1 MAYPPRKRLKVVSP
15 AAPCNDPFGGDDDFT
30 QDDLEEIDII
40 ASQAVNG
47 DLAGPGPSSKGT
59 GMGPIGPRPGESLKP
74 YSGSRQQPSGLARSN
89 SMRGREIP
97 ELPCKDTFG
106 NRHQSKT
113 DGEHLKQ
120 LEAQQA
126 DLQKKLKEVEEEILM
141 KNGEIRVLRDSLRV
155 AQQEKETQRQ
165 AQLLLEREK
174 RETQSEKEK
183 ELSKKV
189 QSLLSELHFKEAEM
203 NEMKTK
209 LQNAEKGRK
218 AVASPVPRNSPGL
231 SGPTA
236 LLQGAG
242 GASSSPHCVAIPGG
256 TAFITKEMFGAQL
269 PSRSTPGKTPGPV
282 HLRDDGKQ
290 QSSGRQE
297 VTHSD
302 PFNTFQHSH
311 HQGSVLLSLLLQHP
325 LDPSSLGLG
334 HLLCISPDALPGLL
348 TNTCLSSG
356 SSVGSSSS
364 STEPRLVPHHN
375 KPHSQQPR
383 FKHYQN
389 LALSGLNMMALPS
402 HHTALPPEDPPNQ
415 NPSHSAS
422 ALKNNTRSCPGAV
435 HLLPLLDYHIGLFCQ
450 SLEAIALDGS
460 GTGSGKRTLRGSSL
474 SGSSD
479 GSLASSVEDS
489 LGSQE
494 EFALAALK
502 ALHHTVAQSSEVVN
516 TLLALTPGAEESPP
530 QGNTR
535 HGPILASGLA
545 PLLPDTSIQPGT
557 SRTSETPVDGTREGP
572 ALHPLLRKLLQLSD
586 PSFSTSA
593 FQREA
598 LVPSSLT
605 TLNMLLERAQERQLS
620 RFQCVV
626 SSPALSRC
634 LSLDSSYQTLSLSV
648 SLLAGLAHSDELA
661 FRICCHTDWCPLLK
675 VFQYITSR
683 PDKTVTDSHW
693 SQLEVEV
700 VRFLTSLFNR
710 KASTWSVFVESS
722 CQCHSEVVKTTVV
735 LLHRQWL
742 DLRGRVEGSPGG
754 EATIQSPAW
763 CSSPGVDLLREALM
777 LLHWLFH
784 NNSSFSEHCLPV
796 LHMYDQMI
804 PAIRDTFRRIPH
816 LSESE
821 ELALD
826 ELCRPE
832 SEDTE
837 DMDIDTGS

>member
-1 MAYPPRKRLKVVSP
+1 MAYPPRKRLKGMSP

-47 DLAGPGPSSKGT
+47 DLAGPGSSS
-59 GMGPIGPRPGESLKP
+59 IGPRPGESRKP

-89 SMRGREIP
+89 SMRDREIP
-97 ELPCKDTFG
+97 EFPCKDTFG

-155 AQQEKETQRQ
+155 AQQEKEAQRQ

-174 RETQSEKEK
+174 RDAQSEKEK

-209 LQNAEKGRK
+209 LQNTEKGRK
-218 AVASPVPRNSPGL
+218 AVASPVTRNSPGL

-236 LLQGAG
+236 LLQGANT
-242 GASSSPHCVAIPGG
+242 SPPCVAVPGG
-256 TAFITKEMFGAQL
+256 TTFITKETFGAQL
-269 PSRSTPGKTPGPV
+269 TSRSTPCKTSGPGYDGGK
-282 HLRDDGKQ
+282 

-302 PFNTFQHSH
+302 PFNTFQPSH

-325 LDPSSLGLG
+325 LNPSSLGLG

-348 TNTCLSSG
+348 SNTCLSPG

-375 KPHSQQPR
+375 KPR
-383 FKHYQN
+383 FRHYQN

-402 HHTALPPEDPPNQ
+402 HHAALPPEDLPNP
-415 NPSHSAS
+415 NTSHSAP
-422 ALKNNTRSCPGAV
+422 ALKNTTRSCPGAV

-460 GTGSGKRTLRGSSL
+460 GTGSGKRSLRGSSL

-479 GSLASSVEDS
+479 CSLASSVEDS

-516 TLLALTPGAEESPP
+516 TLLALTSGEEGSPP

-535 HGPILASGLA
+535 HRPILASGLA

-557 SRTSETPVDGTREGP
+557 SRTSEIPVDGTREGA
-572 ALHPLLRKLLQLSD
+572 ALHPLFRKLLQLSD

-593 FQREA
+593 VQREA

-605 TLNMLLERAQERQLS
+605 TLNMLLERAQERQLP

-648 SLLAGLAHSDELA
+648 SLLAGLVHSDELA
-661 FRICCHTDWCPLLK
+661 FRICCHADWCVFLK

-710 KASTWSVFVESS
+710 KASTWSVFAESS

-742 DLRGRVEGSPGG
+742 DLRGRVEGSLWGDS
-754 EATIQSPAW
+754 AILNPAW

-777 LLHWLFH
+777 LLHWLFL

-826 ELCRPE
+826 EICRPE

-837 DMDIDTGS
+837 DMDTGS

>member
-1 MAYPPRKRLKVVSP
+1 MAYPPRKRLKGMSP

-47 DLAGPGPSSKGT
+47 DLAGPGPSS
-59 GMGPIGPRPGESLKP
+59 IGPRPGESRKP
-74 YSGSRQQPSGLARSN
+74 YSGSREQPSGLARSN
-89 SMRGREIP
+89 SMRDREIP
-97 ELPCKDTFG
+97 EFPCKDTFG

-113 DGEHLKQ
+113 DREHLKQ

-126 DLQKKLKEVEEEILM
+126 DLQKKLEEVEEEILM

-155 AQQEKETQRQ
+155 AQQEKEAQRQ

-174 RETQSEKEK
+174 RDAQSEKEK

-209 LQNAEKGRK
+209 LQNTERGRK
-218 AVASPVPRNSPGL
+218 AMASPVTRNSPGL

-236 LLQGAG
+236 LLQGANT
-242 GASSSPHCVAIPGG
+242 SPHCVAVPGG
-256 TAFITKEMFGAQL
+256 TTFITKETFGAQL
-269 PSRSTPGKTPGPV
+269 TSRSTPGKTSGPG

-302 PFNTFQHSH
+302 PFNTFQPSH

-325 LDPSSLGLG
+325 LNPSSLGLG

-348 TNTCLSSG
+348 TNTCLSPG

-375 KPHSQQPR
+375 KPR
-383 FKHYQN
+383 FRHYQN

-402 HHTALPPEDPPNQ
+402 HHAALPPEDLPNP
-415 NPSHSAS
+415 NTSAS
-422 ALKNNTRSCPGAV
+422 ALKNTTRSCPGAV

-460 GTGSGKRTLRGSSL
+460 GTGSGKRSLRGSSL

-516 TLLALTPGAEESPP
+516 TLLALTSGAEGSPP

-535 HGPILASGLA
+535 HRPILASGLA

-557 SRTSETPVDGTREGP
+557 SRTSEIPVDGTREG
-572 ALHPLLRKLLQLSD
+572 AGLHPLFRKLLQLSD

-593 FQREA
+593 VQREA

-605 TLNMLLERAQERQLS
+605 TLNMLLERAQERQLP

-661 FRICCHTDWCPLLK
+661 FRICCHADWCLFLK

-710 KASTWSVFVESS
+710 KASTWSVFAESS

-742 DLRGRVEGSPGG
+742 DLRGRVEGSLWGDS
-754 EATIQSPAW
+754 AIQNPAW

-777 LLHWLFH
+777 LLHWLFL

-826 ELCRPE
+826 EICRPE

>member
-1 MAYPPRKRLKVVSP
+1 MAYPPRKRLKVLSP

-47 DLAGPGPSSKGT
+47 DLAGPGPSS
-59 GMGPIGPRPGESLKP
+59 IGPRPGESRKP

-89 SMRGREIP
+89 SMRDREIP
-97 ELPCKDTFG
+97 EFPCKDTFG

-155 AQQEKETQRQ
+155 AQQEKEAQRQ
-165 AQLLLEREK
+165 AQLLLEKEK
-174 RETQSEKEK
+174 RDAQSEKEK

-203 NEMKTK
+203 NEMKSK
-209 LQNAEKGRK
+209 LQNTERGRK
-218 AVASPVPRNSPGL
+218 AVASPVTRNSPSL

-236 LLQGAG
+236 LLQGAS

-256 TAFITKEMFGAQL
+256 TAFITKETFGAQL
-269 PSRSTPGKTPGPV
+269 PSRSTPGKTSGPG

-302 PFNTFQHSH
+302 PFNTFQPSH

-325 LDPSSLGLG
+325 LDPSSLSLG

-375 KPHSQQPR
+375 NNKPHSQQPR

-389 LALSGLNMMALPS
+389 LALSGINMMALPS
-402 HHTALPPEDPPNQ
+402 HHTALPPEDLPNP
-415 NPSHSAS
+415 NPSHSAL
-422 ALKNNTRSCPGAV
+422 ALKNTTWSCPGAV

-516 TLLALTPGAEESPP
+516 TLLALTSGAEGSPP

-557 SRTSETPVDGTREGP
+557 SRTSETPVDGTREG
-572 ALHPLLRKLLQLSD
+572 AGLHPLLRKLLQLSD

-593 FQREA
+593 VQREA
-598 LVPSSLT
+598 LVPSSLR

-661 FRICCHTDWCPLLK
+661 FRICCHADWCLFLK

-683 PDKTVTDSHW
+683 PDKTVADSHW

-710 KASTWSVFVESS
+710 KASTWSVFVESA

-754 EATIQSPAW
+754 EAAIQSPAW

-777 LLHWLFH
+777 LLHWLFL

-804 PAIRDTFRRIPH
+804 PAMRDTFRRIPH

-826 ELCRPE
+826 EICRPE

-837 DMDIDTGS
+837 DMDVDTGS

>member
-1 MAYPPRKRLKVVSP
+1 MDYPPSKRLKRMSH
-15 AAPCNDPFGGDDDFT
+15 AAPCNDPFGDDDDFT

-47 DLAGPGPSSKGT
+47 ELAEPGPSSKGT
-59 GMGPIGPRPGESLKP
+59 TMAMGSIGPRPGELKKS
-74 YSGSRQQPSGLARSN
+74 YSGSRQQPSGLAMSN
-89 SMRGREIP
+89 PMRDGEIP
-97 ELPCKDTFG
+97 EFPCKETFG
-106 NRHQSKT
+106 NGHQSKT

-126 DLQKKLKEVEEEILM
+126 DLKKKLKEVEEEILM

-155 AQQEKETQRQ
+155 AQQEKEAQRQ

-174 RETQSEKEK
+174 RDAQSEKEK

-209 LQNAEKGRK
+209 LLNTERGRK
-218 AVASPVPRNSPGL
+218 AAASPVTRNRL
-231 SGPTA
+231 SGPA
-236 LLQGAG
+236 AQLQ
-242 GASSSPHCVAIPGG
+242 
-256 TAFITKEMFGAQL
+256 AFITKETFGAQL
-269 PSRSTPGKTPGPV
+269 PSRSTPGTTSGPG
-282 HLRDDGKQ
+282 HLRDDGKPQ
-290 QSSGRQE
+290 FSSRQE

-302 PFNTFQHSH
+302 PFNTFQPSH

-325 LDPSSLGLG
+325 LEPSSLGLG

-356 SSVGSSSS
+356 SSVGSGSSS
-364 STEPRLVPHHN
+364 PDPSVVPRHN

-383 FKHYQN
+383 FRHYQN

-402 HHTALPPEDPPNQ
+402 HHTALPQDLPNP
-415 NPSHSAS
+415 NPSHSALPQDLPNPNPSHS
-422 ALKNNTRSCPGAV
+422 APALTNTTRSCPGAV

-450 SLEAIALDGS
+450 SLEAVALDGS
-460 GTGSGKRTLRGSSL
+460 GTGSGKRTPRGSSL

-502 ALHHTVAQSSEVVN
+502 VLHHSVAQSSEVVN
-516 TLLALTPGAEESPP
+516 TLLALKGGAEGS
-530 QGNTR
+530 TTHR
-535 HGPILASGLA
+535 PILA
-545 PLLPDTSIQPGT
+545 PLVPDTSIQPGT
-557 SRTSETPVDGTREGP
+557 SRTSETPVDGTRDSLD
-572 ALHPLLRKLLQLSD
+572 LHPLLGKLLQLSD

-593 FQREA
+593 VQREA
-598 LVPSSLT
+598 LVPGSLS

-634 LSLDSSYQTLSLSV
+634 LSLDSSYQTLFLSV
-648 SLLAGLAHSDELA
+648 SLLAGLSHSDELA
-661 FRICCHTDWCPLLK
+661 FRICCHTDWCLFLK

-710 KASTWSVFVESS
+710 KASTWTVFVESS

-742 DLRGRVEGSPGG
+742 ALLGRVEGGPGV
-754 EATIQSPAW
+754 EAATQSPAW
-763 CSSPGVDLLREALM
+763 CTSPGVDLLREALM
-777 LLHWLFH
+777 LLHWLFL

-804 PAIRDTFRRIPH
+804 PAIRDTFRRIPY

-826 ELCRPE
+826 EICRPE

-837 DMDIDTGS
+837 DVDLDAGS